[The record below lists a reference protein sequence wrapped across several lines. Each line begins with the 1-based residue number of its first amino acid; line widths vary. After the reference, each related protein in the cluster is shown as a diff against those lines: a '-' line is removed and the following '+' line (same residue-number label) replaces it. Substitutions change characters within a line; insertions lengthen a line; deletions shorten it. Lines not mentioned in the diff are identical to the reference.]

1 MSYRYMRVMVLFDLP
16 VETVEQR
23 RAYRKFRKGLIRH
36 GFLMFQESVYIKL
49 ALNPTA
55 QKTIINNIRKICP
68 KEGLVNMLCL
78 TEKQFQRIEC
88 VVGKNRSDLISSTE
102 RLVIL

>member
-1 MSYRYMRVMVLFDLP
+1 MRVMVLFDLP
-16 VETVEQR
+16 VETADQR
-23 RAYRKFRKGLIRH
+23 RAYRRFRRGLVRH
-36 GFLMFQESVYIKL
+36 GFMMFQESVYVKL

-55 QKTIINNIRKICP
+55 QKTIMDNVRRMCP
-68 KEGLVNMLCL
+68 KQGLVNMMCL

-88 VVGKNRSDLISSTE
+88 IIGQNRSNLITTTE

>member
-1 MSYRYMRVMVLFDLP
+1 MRVMVLFDLP
-16 VETVEQR
+16 METVEQR
-23 RAYRKFRKGLIRH
+23 RAYRKFRKSLIRH
-36 GFLMFQESVYIKL
+36 GFLMFQESVYVKL

-55 QKTIINNIRKICP
+55 QKTIMNNIRKMSP

>member
-1 MSYRYMRVMVLFDLP
+1 MSYRYMRIMVLFDLP
-16 VETVEQR
+16 VETVEHR
-23 RAYRKFRKGLIRH
+23 RAYRKFRKALIRH
-36 GFLMFQESVYIKL
+36 GFMMFQESVYIKL

-55 QKTIINNIRKICP
+55 QKTIMNTIRRLSP
-68 KEGLVNMLCL
+68 KEGLINILCL

-88 VVGKNRSDLISSTE
+88 VVGKNRSELISSTE

>member
-1 MSYRYMRVMVLFDLP
+1 MRVMVLFDLP

>member
-1 MSYRYMRVMVLFDLP
+1 MRVMVLFDLP

-36 GFLMFQESVYIKL
+36 GFFMFQESVYIKL

-55 QKTIINNIRKICP
+55 QKTIMNNIRKICP

>member
-1 MSYRYMRVMVLFDLP
+1 MRVMVLFDLP

-36 GFLMFQESVYIKL
+36 GFLMFQESVYINL

>member
-1 MSYRYMRVMVLFDLP
+1 
-16 VETVEQR
+16 
-23 RAYRKFRKGLIRH
+23 
-36 GFLMFQESVYIKL
+36 MFQESVYIKL

-55 QKTIINNIRKICP
+55 QKTIMNNIRRLSP
-68 KEGLVNMLCL
+68 KEGLINMLCL

-88 VVGKNRSDLISSTE
+88 VVEKNRSELISSTE